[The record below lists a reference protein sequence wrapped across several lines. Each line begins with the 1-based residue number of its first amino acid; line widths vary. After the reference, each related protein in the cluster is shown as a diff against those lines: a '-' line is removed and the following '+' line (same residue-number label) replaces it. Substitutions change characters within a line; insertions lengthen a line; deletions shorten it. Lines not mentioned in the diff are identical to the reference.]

1 MERESMNLQI
11 ANQEEIKGQ
20 WVICEMED
28 GPQITKVEKAVN
40 NNVHNKMALWGFWQS
55 ESSIKGEWGFNNIDQ
70 CRLATLE
77 EIDMESWREVFRR
90 KGRVPGKFITG
101 DWVTDDVNALT
112 VLYQDD
118 DIVTVGVVNTTK
130 TYQVAAEDLEPL
142 FFKEDMAG

>member
-1 MERESMNLQI
+1 
-11 ANQEEIKGQ
+11 
-20 WVICEMED
+20 
-28 GPQITKVEKAVN
+28 
-40 NNVHNKMALWGFWQS
+40 
-55 ESSIKGEWGFNNIDQ
+55 
-70 CRLATLE
+70 
-77 EIDMESWREVFRR
+77 MESWREVFRR

-118 DIVTVGVVNTTK
+118 DIVTVGVVNSTK